1 MQKHQM
7 EEYDDEVVQT
17 WLALQCKNLSI
28 IGSAHIGVAFKKVI
42 HYKIHDT
49 NTISCHHHLS
59 KHRVMYTLWFI

>member
-28 IGSAHIGVAFKKVI
+28 IGSAHIGVAFKKGND
-42 HYKIHDT
+42 K
-49 NTISCHHHLS
+49 NQQ
-59 KHRVMYTLWFI
+59 